1 MVSDVVSDIVSD
13 IVTDMFSDI
22 VWDIFSDMVMNVLKG
37 SSVGLPH
44 AKVRFIVIESYL
56 HDT

>member
-13 IVTDMFSDI
+13 I
-22 VWDIFSDMVMNVLKG
+22 FSDMVLNILKG

-44 AKVRFIVIESYL
+44 AKVRFVVIESYL
-56 HDT
+56 HET